1 MKFLFLLLLIGSCGK
16 YESSSS
22 ARLGQRVSYGPQELN
37 ETQLAQKQRIC
48 QAIDKK
54 TDVLRL
60 SLPGTQYT
68 FNISETNCSAETS
81 QEESVTVR
89 LEVSSSYIHFVR
101 ENGGFFIFKDAET
114 NVSGIFKSY
123 CASDKHPFLHNGNP
137 TWVDQQS
144 NEFCARDAN
153 STCVNFKSGSKEA
166 NTDNTY
172 RIVTQDTFKLDTLAT
187 SDRYGFY
194 TERVMQSSMGCE
206 SGSRLIR
213 ARLN

>member
-68 FNISETNCSAETS
+68 FNISETNC
-81 QEESVTVR
+81 
-89 LEVSSSYIHFVR
+89 
-101 ENGGFFIFKDAET
+101 
-114 NVSGIFKSY
+114 
-123 CASDKHPFLHNGNP
+123 
-137 TWVDQQS
+137 
-144 NEFCARDAN
+144 
-153 STCVNFKSGSKEA
+153 
-166 NTDNTY
+166 
-172 RIVTQDTFKLDTLAT
+172 
-187 SDRYGFY
+187 
-194 TERVMQSSMGCE
+194 
-206 SGSRLIR
+206 
-213 ARLN
+213 